1 MFRQKINFILH
12 VFLEIWEW
20 YFKLVILSTFDM
32 PDYAHPK
39 WYYQLVGN
47 FVRYFTWKLEFV
59 SNILW
64 IIVAT
69 HTQSD
74 TMNLWKMFVFICWQK
89 STSSPNFSGDISKIC
104 KLLILG
110 TGHGNPKWNQFVENF
125 DACLHTKN
133 KFFLRYYNLK
143 NPTIWLASSILSNSS
158 RTRILP
164 NMGLVMKYR

>member
-1 MFRQKINFILH
+1 MKKSLMFRQKINFILH

-20 YFKLVILSTFDM
+20 YYKLVILSTFDM

-89 STSSPNFSGDISKIC
+89 STSSP
-104 KLLILG
+104 
-110 TGHGNPKWNQFVENF
+110 
-125 DACLHTKN
+125 
-133 KFFLRYYNLK
+133 KFFWRYFKDMQTSYFGYWPRKPKMKSICRKLRC
-143 NPTIWLASSILSNSS
+143 LSAYQ
-158 RTRILP
+158 
-164 NMGLVMKYR
+164 K